1 MAAAIACG
9 IAGYYSITS
18 AMRLGEVAVV
28 TPFRY
33 TRLLFALILGFL
45 VFAERPDAATLIGGA
60 IIVAS
65 GVYTIV
71 RSARTRA

>member
-1 MAAAIACG
+1 
-9 IAGYYSITS
+9 
-18 AMRLGEVAVV
+18 MRVGEVAVV

-45 VFAERPDAATLIGGA
+45 IFAERPDAATLIGGA

-71 RSARTRA
+71 RSARSRG